1 MDFNSLMNY
10 LTSLALLYGWTL
22 FAAAMFALGER
33 CCRSV
38 FARQPAPGGATKDAA
53 QG

>member
-38 FARQPAPGGATKDAA
+38 FARQPAPGGVKDVA
-53 QG
+53 